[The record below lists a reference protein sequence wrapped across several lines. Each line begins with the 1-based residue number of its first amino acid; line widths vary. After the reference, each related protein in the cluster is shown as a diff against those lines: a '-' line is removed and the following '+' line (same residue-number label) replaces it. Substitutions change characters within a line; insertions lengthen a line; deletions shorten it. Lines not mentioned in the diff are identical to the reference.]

1 MCAIKLTV
9 FFKCTGAL
17 ICAMKAKRTPPPLPL
32 HITDKH
38 NHGYKDII
46 SAFWSHIHLP
56 YLDSFEINL
65 ADKFGLAYCTF
76 VKHFHQQIY
85 IGLQDFMF

>member
-1 MCAIKLTV
+1 ML
-9 FFKCTGAL
+9 FED
-17 ICAMKAKRTPPPLPL
+17 
-32 HITDKH
+32 HI
-38 NHGYKDII
+38 Y
-46 SAFWSHIHLP
+46 LR
-56 YLDSFEINL
+56 YLDSFEIDL